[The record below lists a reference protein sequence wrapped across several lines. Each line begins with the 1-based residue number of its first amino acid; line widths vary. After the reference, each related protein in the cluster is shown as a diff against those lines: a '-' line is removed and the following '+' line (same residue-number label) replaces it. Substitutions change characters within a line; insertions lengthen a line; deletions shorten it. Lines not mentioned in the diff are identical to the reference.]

1 MATIYH
7 DKHVDKKLLK
17 EKKIAIIGFG
27 NQGRAQALN
36 LKDSGLD
43 VVVGL
48 RPGSKNRKDA
58 GQSGLRVLTVP
69 EAVNWADIISFQ
81 VPDEIQGSLY
91 RRLVHPHLTPGKMLL
106 FSHGFAIHYGQIK
119 PPGNVDVAMIA
130 PKGPGHMLRN
140 KFTEGE
146 GVAAFLAVEQDSTG
160 KARDIALAYAAGI
173 GSTRVG
179 VLETTFQEEAEADL
193 FGEQAV
199 ICGGL
204 TSLMKAGFE
213 TLVEAGFQPEVAYFE
228 CINELKLTVELVYL
242 GGLSFMRKSIS
253 NTAEY
258 GDYLTQKKL
267 ATPETRKAMKKILR
281 DIKDGSFARSW
292 MRENQKGMPFM
303 KAMRKSEKQHPAVK
317 IESWFR
323 EKMSWKK
330 REVR

>member
-1 MATIYH
+1 MAKIYH

-17 EKKIAIIGFG
+17 EKKIAVIGFG

-36 LKDSGLD
+36 LKDSKLN

-48 RPGSKNRKDA
+48 RPGSKNRKQA
-58 GQSGLRVLTVP
+58 KKSGLRILTVS
-69 EAVNWADIISFQ
+69 EAVKWADIISVQ
-81 VPDEIQGSLY
+81 VPDEIQGNLY
-91 RRLVHPHLTPGKMLL
+91 RKQVEPQLSPGKMLL
-106 FSHGFAIHYGQIK
+106 FSHGFAIHFGQIS
-119 PPGNVDVAMIA
+119 PPPDVDVAMIA

-140 KFTEGE
+140 KFVDGE
-146 GVAAFLAVEQDSTG
+146 GVAAFLAVEQDTTG

-242 GGLSFMRKSIS
+242 GGLSFMRNSIS

-267 ATPETRKAMKKILR
+267 ITPETRKAMKKILK
-281 DIKDGSFARSW
+281 DIQDGSFARSW
-292 MRENQKGMPFM
+292 IRENQTGMPFM
-303 KAMRKSEKQHPAVK
+303 KAMRNSEKQHPAVS

-323 EKMSWKK
+323 KKMSWKK